1 MPDSKT
7 LNTKVII
14 GNQEWCAFPELNIP
28 AVKARVDSG
37 AKTSSLH
44 AFNIKT
50 FNKNGQDWVGFDI
63 HPIQKDK
70 KTNIY
75 CEAPLIDKRFVKSSN
90 GKSKRRFVI
99 MANLRLGD
107 MNWPIEL
114 TLANR
119 DSMGYR
125 MLLGREAMNGRLM
138 IDPDESFLLGQHTRQ
153 SIARLYGIKKRKKIK
168 KSS

>member
-1 MPDSKT
+1 MPD
-7 LNTKVII
+7 TKKVTI

-44 AFNIKT
+44 AFNIKSIER
-50 FNKNGQDWVGFDI
+50 NGEDWVGFDI

-75 CEAPLIDKRFVKSSN
+75 CEAPLVDQRLVKSSN

-99 MANLRLGD
+99 LATLRLGD
-107 MNWPIEL
+107 MSWPIEL

-125 MLLGREAMNGRLM
+125 MLLGREAMTGKFI
-138 IDPDESFLLGQHTRQ
+138 IDPDESFMLGENSKK
-153 SIARLYGIKKRKKIK
+153 SIAHLYGIKARKKAK
-168 KSS
+168 KSL

>member
-1 MPDSKT
+1 MPDS
-7 LNTKVII
+7 TKVII

-44 AFNIKT
+44 AFNIKPIQ
-50 FNKNGQDWVGFDI
+50 KDGQDWVGFDI

-75 CEAPLIDKRFVKSSN
+75 CEAPLVDKRFVKSSN

-99 MANLRLGD
+99 IASLRLGD
-107 MNWPIEL
+107 SSWPIEL

-119 DSMGYR
+119 DSMGFR
-125 MLLGREAMNGRLM
+125 MLLGREAMKGKFI
-138 IDPDESFLLGQHTRQ
+138 IDPDESFMLGENNKK
-153 SIARLYGIKKRKKIK
+153 SIALLYGIKTRKKNK
-168 KSS
+168 KSLK